1 MPIVYKIDVL
11 AELRKKGYTQNRI
24 RDEKLIGQSYLTQLR
39 HGELVSW
46 KTLDTICKLLE
57 CQPGD
62 IIEFVESEEDQ

>member
-24 RDEKLIGQSYLTQLR
+24 REEKLIGQSYLTQLR

-62 IIEFVESEEDQ
+62 IMEYVPE